1 MVLDNVSWGEIFILV
16 GVGISFIGRKDL
28 PVASKHLGRQVG
40 RVVGLL
46 VGGRQ
51 RLDMYAAN
59 NELSKLQNELRMG
72 LRELDA
78 IKTEMAVAS
87 SVGMRQ
93 LGSTVGGSK
102 LRIQQPTIIQQSNH
116 QTVSSS
122 SVSNSTMKYI
132 SNDATNEN
140 NRSFRLPHT
149 NSSTQYSLN
158 SVEEPN
164 TSTSSAETDRNS
176 TASLAMRAIAED
188 EWNKR
193 GIGFKSRA
201 EQGTTTFKTSST
213 TTAAA
218 TTTTNSTLPEPL
230 RHHTTVPLSGASAI
244 LAELIQNNLIYDQYD
259 RITQEQEE
267 ILRPNR
273 TKSEE
278 ADEDLKKVIDK
289 DK

>member
-28 PVASKHLGRQVG
+28 PVASKHVGRQVG

-51 RLDMYAAN
+51 RLDMYTAN

-93 LGSTVGGSK
+93 LGSTVGTTK
-102 LRIQQPTIIQQSNH
+102 ARREQPTIILQQPNY

-122 SVSNSTMKYI
+122 ASNSTTTSI
-132 SNDATNEN
+132 SDAAISEN
-140 NRSFRLPHT
+140 TRSFSLPPT
-149 NSSTQYSLN
+149 NSSTQYTS
-158 SVEEPN
+158 SVYSVQQP
-164 TSTSSAETDRNS
+164 TSTAASSSETDRNS
-176 TASLAMRAIAED
+176 TALAMRAIAED

-201 EQGTTTFKTSST
+201 EQGTTFKTSST
-213 TTAAA
+213 IT
-218 TTTTNSTLPEPL
+218 TTTTNSTLPDLL
-230 RHHTTVPLSGASAI
+230 RHHATIPLSGGAAI

-259 RITQEQEE
+259 RITQEQEQ

-278 ADEDLKKVIDK
+278 ADEKTLKSDR
-289 DK
+289 